1 MRRSRRASRFHLAS
15 LLGFVALAARGA
27 DAGGFYAV
35 GDVLPVGVIEATH
48 PVAFPPGVSCWAGGE
63 THVNGHEE
71 KATLVGR
78 VRRSDDGGV
87 PVENVIVR
95 PRPGAAGRRGILLE
109 ILLRA
114 GNKRMI
120 VVSRFARS

>member
-1 MRRSRRASRFHLAS
+1 MTTRLRARSLAKKESLGLPPDPRR
-15 LLGFVALAARGA
+15 
-27 DAGGFYAV
+27 
-35 GDVLPVGVIEATH
+35 GDVRPRTAPIARRGFKRARARALQ
-48 PVAFPPGVSCWAGGE
+48 VAFTPGVSCWAGGE